1 MVTLFARAQ
10 AAVIRLRCAA
20 PSCRQAPFFVKL
32 IGRSDSRSGRPKQ
45 EVTLVGPGAYSGRP
59 LLAYE
64 VMVVLTGAV

>member
-1 MVTLFARAQ
+1 MR
-10 AAVIRLRCAA
+10 A

-32 IGRSDSRSGRPKQ
+32 IGRSDGRSGRPKQ